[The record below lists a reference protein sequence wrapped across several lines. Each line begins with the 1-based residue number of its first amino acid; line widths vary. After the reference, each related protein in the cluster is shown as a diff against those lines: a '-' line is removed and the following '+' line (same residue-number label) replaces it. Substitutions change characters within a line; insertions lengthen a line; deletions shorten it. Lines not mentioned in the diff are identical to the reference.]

1 MYKAGSAVIRRV
13 LCLPGLTFPVFA
25 PDLAQTMNTETPP
38 STSSLTPDEQAKLR
52 ELTNQSWNLEL
63 AISGVAMFAI
73 IQWPDLLDS
82 IFSYIQYNFL
92 NNSPDF
98 SGRLPAMA
106 YSLFKAASYML
117 FMAFLGNFILRAFW
131 VGLVGLQAVFPEGI
145 QYDRLPMS
153 TGYTQKRLA
162 EELGPLDRYI
172 LWLDKRSNVLF
183 ALAFQAA
190 IIAFVV
196 AIMYILALGLYVFV
210 KPNIPGIA
218 WLILNTSINVFFFG
232 GSLLIPLLSIKRF
245 RDNPRANYWHY
256 RLTKML
262 QIVYMGAY
270 RPMSYILNTFL
281 SNIPK
286 QRLTRVYLTFYMIF
300 MVIFMVEFAHD
311 QLQGENRISILNRRH
326 LFTARVD
333 SLYINPANYDNQ
345 RSADSY
351 VDAATIQADVIRE
364 PFLKL
369 FIAYPKALDTLFNR
383 IAVEP
388 KWPDTLRGPALRQQ
402 YGVWSSQQVN
412 KLVQIAVN
420 DSVIAQPGLI
430 FTHAG
435 PLEQKGWQ
443 TILVPG
449 NLRIGYNLL
458 RITIVPP
465 KPQESE
471 ELVSI
476 PFWYVPEKLAQ
487 PVSAPNAPATAAPAD
502 QSGAQSRKF
511 LRRVLQGNAARG
523 EAGGGG
529 N

>member
-1 MYKAGSAVIRRV
+1 
-13 LCLPGLTFPVFA
+13 
-25 PDLAQTMNTETPP
+25 MNTETPP
-38 STSSLTPDEQAKLR
+38 SPSSLTPEEQAKLR

-73 IQWPDLLDS
+73 IQWPDMLDS
-82 IFSYIQYNFL
+82 LFSYIQYNFL

-117 FMAFLGNFILRAFW
+117 FMAFLCNFIMRAFW

-183 ALAFQAA
+183 ALAFQSALL
-190 IIAFVV
+190 AFVV
-196 AIMYILALGLYVFV
+196 AVAYIVALGLFVFI
-210 KPNIPGIA
+210 KPNIPEVA
-218 WLILNTSINVFFFG
+218 WLILNTCINVFFFG
-232 GSLLIPLLSIKRF
+232 GSLLIPILSLKRF
-245 RDNPRANYWHY
+245 RDNPRANHLHY
-256 RLTKML
+256 RLTKIL
-262 QIVYMGAY
+262 QIVYMGTY

-281 SNIPK
+281 SNIPRQK
-286 QRLTRVYLTFYMIF
+286 LTRFYATFYIVF
-300 MVIFMVEFAHD
+300 MVIFMVEFSHD
-311 QLQGENRISILNRRH
+311 QLQNENRISLLNRRH

-333 SLYINPANYDNQ
+333 SLYINPANYENQ
-345 RSADSY
+345 RPADSY

-369 FIAYPKALDTLFNR
+369 FIAYPKALDTLFTK

-388 KWPDTLRGPALRQQ
+388 AWPDSLRGPAWRQQ
-402 YGVWSSQQVN
+402 YAVWSSQQVN
-412 KLVQIAVN
+412 KLVQVAVN
-420 DSVIAQPGLI
+420 DSVIAQPGLV

-443 TILVPG
+443 TVLVPG

-458 RITIVPP
+458 RISIKAP
-465 KPQESE
+465 KQPEPE

-476 PFWYVPEKLAQ
+476 PFWYVPEKLSQ
-487 PVSAPNAPATAAPAD
+487 PVSAQNTAAP
-502 QSGAQSRKF
+502 
-511 LRRVLQGNAARG
+511 
-523 EAGGGG
+523 
-529 N
+529 